1 MALRRI
7 VATVIGGA
15 LVLGALVVAPS
26 QAAQKV
32 TLQVWGFGNVFER
45 DIVMKYGMI
54 QGNKSW
60 TNLQASLIKQK
71 KLKVLNPN
79 VTLVISGGGSQPD
92 AAYFKLSAA
101 LPGNAAPDVAA
112 IEMAYMGQ
120 TRVKS
125 TANQFIDLNSLPK
138 GAKTIKSDYL
148 PFRYAQGISA
158 TGTQIGLPTD
168 VGGLAVAY
176 RTDLFRKAGFP
187 TSRTAVAKLWPNWEK
202 FIATGKKFQ
211 AKSTSAFIDSSGN
224 MFQAILNQ
232 GTSKYS
238 NPKTKKYDYVRS
250 GSSFKSYVISNPSV
264 KRAFNLTA
272 SAGCIARK
280 NGKCSDSIGTKI
292 PQYNTGWGAAIEK
305 NAFATVL
312 APAWALDY
320 ITQFAPKTRGKWDVA
335 AAPGVGGNLGG
346 SMLSIPKKADNIAE
360 AWKFIKWYL
369 APAQQ
374 LDTFKKYKLFPTTY
388 KLYNQ
393 PAIKNYKDPF
403 FNNAPIGVIYS
414 NSAVKLKPI
423 LAGPLDRAIDNQFG
437 AALSR
442 ISFGNQTKAGCG
454 ASAQST
460 AAAWCQA
467 VSDIGRLGLS
477 GK

>member
-1 MALRRI
+1 MARRHI
-7 VATVIGGA
+7 VATVIGSA
-15 LVLGALVVAPS
+15 LVLGALVAAPS
-26 QAAQKV
+26 QAAPKV
-32 TLQVWGFGNVFER
+32 TLQVWGFGNVFEPK
-45 DIVMKYGMI
+45 IVMKYGMI
-54 QGNKSW
+54 KGNKSW
-60 TNLQASLIKQK
+60 ETQQQALIKK
-71 KLKVLNPN
+71 KQLKVLNPN

-112 IEMAYMGQ
+112 VEMAYMGQ

-125 TANQFIDLNSLPK
+125 TANQFIDLNTK
-138 GAKTIKSDYL
+138 GAKTIKGEYL
-148 PFRYAQGISA
+148 PFRYEQGLSA
-158 TGTQIGLPTD
+158 NGKQIGIPTD

-176 RTDLFRKAGFP
+176 RTDLFKKAGLP
-187 TSRTAVAKLWPNWEK
+187 TARGSVAKLWPTWEK
-202 FIATGKKFQ
+202 FITTGKKFQ
-211 AKSTSAFIDSSGN
+211 AKSSAAFIDSSGN

-238 NPKTKKYDYVRS
+238 NPKTKKYDYVRAGS
-250 GSSFKSYVISNPSV
+250 GFKSFAIANPAV
-264 KRAFNLTA
+264 KRAFKLTA
-272 SAGCIARK
+272 DAGCTSRK
-280 NGKCSDSIGTKI
+280 NGKCSGSIGTKI

-320 ITQFAPKTRGKWDVA
+320 ITQFAPKSRGKWDVA

-346 SMLSIPKKADNIAE
+346 SMLTIPKKADNIDA

-374 LDTFKKYKLFPTTY
+374 LDTFKQYKLFPTTY
-388 KLYNQ
+388 KLYKQ
-393 PAIKNYKDPF
+393 PAIKNYKDRF
-403 FNNAPIGVIYS
+403 FNNAPLGVIYA
-414 NSAVKLKPI
+414 NSAIKLKPI
-423 LAGPLDRAIDNQFG
+423 LAGPLDRAIDNQYG

-442 ISFGNQTKAGCG
+442 VSFGNQTKAGCG
-454 ASAQST
+454 AKAQT
-460 AAAWCQA
+460 TEAAWCQA
-467 VSDIGRLGLS
+467 ISDIGRLGLS

>member
-7 VATVIGGA
+7 ASTVVGSA
-15 LVLGALVVAPS
+15 LVLGAFIVAPS
-26 QAAQKV
+26 HAASAPNV
-32 TLQVWGFGNVFER
+32 TLQVWGFGNVFEPK
-45 DIVMKYGMI
+45 IVMQYGMI

-60 TNLQASLIKQK
+60 TDQQNALIKAK
-71 KLKVLNPN
+71 KLKVLHPN

-112 IEMAYMGQ
+112 VEMAYMGQ
-120 TRVKS
+120 TRVKA
-125 TANQFIDLNSLPK
+125 TANQFIDLNTV
-138 GAKTIKSDYL
+138 GAKSIAGDYL
-148 PFRYAQGISA
+148 PFRYAQGLSA
-158 TGTQIGLPTD
+158 NGHQIGIPTD

-176 RTDLFRKAGFP
+176 RTDLFKKAGLP
-187 TSRTAVAKLWPNWEK
+187 TDRVKVAKLWPTWEA
-202 FIATGKKFQ
+202 FIAQGKKFQ
-211 AKSTSAFIDSSGN
+211 SKSSASFIDSSGN

-238 NPKTKKYDYVRS
+238 NPKTKTYDYVRA
-250 GSSFKSYVISNPSV
+250 GSSYKSYAISNPAV
-264 KRAFNLTA
+264 KRAFQLTA
-272 SAGCIARK
+272 AAGCTSRK
-280 NGKCSDSIGTKI
+280 NGKCSGSIGTKI

-305 NAFATVL
+305 DAFATVL

-320 ITQFAPKTRGKWDVA
+320 IKQFAPKSRGKWDVA

-346 SMLSIPKKADNIAE
+346 SMLAIPKKADNVTE
-360 AWKFIKWYL
+360 AWNFIKWYL

-374 LDTFKKYKLFPTTY
+374 LDTFKQYGLFPTTY

-393 PAIKNYKDPF
+393 PAIKGYKDRF
-403 FNNAPIGVIYS
+403 FNSAPLGVIYS

-442 ISFGNQTKAGCG
+442 ISFGNQTQAGCG
-454 ASAQST
+454 AAAQT
-460 AAAWCQA
+460 TEAAWCQA

>member
-1 MALRRI
+1 MAFRRI
-7 VATVIGGA
+7 AATVVGSA

-26 QAAQKV
+26 HAANKV

-45 DIVMKYGMI
+45 DIVMHYGMI
-54 QGNKSW
+54 QGNKAW
-60 TNLQASLIKQK
+60 TDAQNAEIRSG
-71 KLKVLNPN
+71 KLKVLHPN
-79 VTLVISGGGSQPD
+79 VTLDISGGGSQPD

-112 IEMAYMGQ
+112 IELAYMGQ

-125 TANQFIDLNSLPK
+125 TANQFVDLNAM
-138 GAKTIKSDYL
+138 GAKAVKKEYL
-148 PFRYAQGISA
+148 PFRWAQGISA
-158 TGTQIGLPTD
+158 NGHQIGIPTD

-176 RTDLFRKAGFP
+176 RIDLFKKAGFK
-187 TSRTAVAKLWPNWEK
+187 TKRADVAKYWPSWSK
-202 FIATGKKFQ
+202 FIAFGQKFQ
-211 AKSTSAFIDSSGN
+211 GKSKSAFIDSSGN

-238 NPKTKKYDYVRS
+238 NPRTHKYDYVRKGS
-250 GSSFKSYVISNPSV
+250 GYTSFVTSNPAV
-264 KRAFNLTA
+264 KLAFKLTA
-272 SAGCIARK
+272 KAGCTSRK
-280 NGKCSDSIGTKI
+280 NGKCSGSIGTKI
-292 PQYNTGWGAAIEK
+292 PQYNTGWGAAIQAQTP
-305 NAFATVL
+305 AFATVL

-320 ITQFAPKTRGKWDVA
+320 IKQFAPKTRGKWDVA

-346 SMLSIPKKADNIAE
+346 SMLAIPKKADNAKE
-360 AWKFIKWYL
+360 AWNFIKWYL
-369 APAQQ
+369 SPAQQ
-374 LDTFKKYKLFPTTY
+374 LETFKKYGLFPTTY
-388 KLYNQ
+388 KLYKQ
-393 PAIKNYKDPF
+393 PAIKGYHDRF
-403 FNNAPIGVIYS
+403 FNSAPLGVIYA

-442 ISFGNQTKAGCG
+442 VSFGNQTKAGCG
-454 ASAQST
+454 AAAQT
-460 AAAWCQA
+460 TEAAWCQA

>member
-1 MALRRI
+1 MAFRRI
-7 VATVIGGA
+7 AATIAGSA

-26 QAAQKV
+26 HASSNV
-32 TLQVWGFGNVFER
+32 TLQVWGFGNVFEPK
-45 DIVMKYGMI
+45 IVMKYGMI

-60 TNLQASLIKQK
+60 TDQQNALIRQH
-71 KLKVLNPN
+71 KLKVLHPN

-92 AAYFKLSAA
+92 AAFFKLSAA

-125 TANQFIDLNSLPK
+125 TANQFINLDDK
-138 GAKTIKSDYL
+138 GARAIKSQYL
-148 PFRYAQGISA
+148 PFRYAQGQSVN
-158 TGTQIGLPTD
+158 GHQIGIPTD

-176 RTDLFRKAGFP
+176 RTDLFKKAGLP
-187 TSRTAVAKLWPNWEK
+187 TGRSAVAKLWPSWEK
-202 FIATGKKFQ
+202 FIATGKRFQ
-211 AKSTSAFIDSSGN
+211 AHSSASFIDSSGN

-238 NPKTKKYDYVRS
+238 NPKTKKYDYVRQGS
-250 GSSFKSYVISNPSV
+250 GFKSYAISNPAV
-264 KRAFNLTA
+264 KRAFKLTA
-272 SAGCIARK
+272 DAGCTSRK
-280 NGKCSDSIGTKI
+280 NGKCSGSIGTKI

-320 ITQFAPKTRGKWDVA
+320 IKQFAPKSRGKWDVA

-346 SMLSIPKKADNIAE
+346 SMLTIPKKADNVTE

-369 APAQQ
+369 APQQQ
-374 LDTFKKYKLFPTTY
+374 LDTFKQYGLFPTTY

-393 PAIKNYKDPF
+393 PAIKGYKDRF
-403 FNNAPIGVIYS
+403 FNSAPLGVIYS

-442 ISFGNQTKAGCG
+442 VSFGNQTKGGCG
-454 ASAQST
+454 ARPQT
-460 AAAWCQA
+460 TEAAWCQA
-467 VSDIGRLGLS
+467 VSDIGRLGLA